1 MMQAGMLQPAKDT
14 LAAAEAEAGPLGS
27 DELRGG
33 PDFLYMFFDLARLTE
48 KTAGNVEN
56 LY

>member
-1 MMQAGMLQPAKDT
+1 MMQVGMLQPAKDT
-14 LAAAEAEAGPLGS
+14 LAAAKAEAGPLGS